1 MIPIRPTP
9 SIRKSFVQLVS
20 ALAFG
25 AALAVAT
32 LPSMAVAAAP
42 QVQTQGPGYY
52 RIMVGDFE
60 VTALL
65 DGTHA
70 FPIDTVVEGMS
81 GKEIEAN
88 LARDFLTPPVQGSI
102 NAFLINTGSKLVLI
116 DAGAG
121 DLYGACCGHL
131 ADNIRAAGYRPD
143 QVDQILLTH
152 MHKDH
157 IGGVS
162 AKGTMLFPNAVLRA
176 SKAEADY
183 WLNAA
188 NKAKAP
194 PFLGSFFDAAIA
206 AAAPYQS
213 ANRFEPF
220 EGDVEL
226 APGIVS
232 MQTPGHTPGHVSYV
246 VRSQGQMLIV
256 WGDLVHVA
264 ALQLQKPDTTVK
276 YDSNAA
282 SARHSRKDVFGEVV
296 RDRSVVAAAHIAFPG
311 LGHLRRQ
318 GNRFEWV
325 PVNYEAEPGK
335 PGGH

>member
-1 MIPIRPTP
+1 M
-9 SIRKSFVQLVS
+9 
-20 ALAFG
+20 AFG
-25 AALAVAT
+25 AAIPAAMLPAVAIG
-32 LPSMAVAAAP
+32 AAP

-81 GKEIEAN
+81 GKDIQAD

-102 NAFLINTGSKLVLI
+102 NAFLINTGSRLVLI

-121 DLYGACCGHL
+121 GLYGACCGHL
-131 ADNIRAAGYRPD
+131 VDNIRAAGYQPE
-143 QVDQILLTH
+143 QVDDILLTH

-162 AKGTMLFPNAVLRA
+162 ADGRMLFPNAVLRA
-176 SKAEADY
+176 SKTEADY

-194 PFLGSFFDAAIA
+194 PFLATFFDAAIA

-213 ANRFEPF
+213 AHRFAPF
-220 EGDVEL
+220 EGDEAL
-226 APGIVS
+226 LPGIS
-232 MQTPGHTPGHVSYV
+232 TMRTPGHTPGHVSYI
-246 VRSQGQMLIV
+246 VRSQGQTMIV

-264 ALQLQKPDTTVK
+264 ALQLHRPGTTVK

-282 SARHSRKDVFGEVV
+282 SARRSRNAVFGEVV
-296 RDRSVVAAAHIAFPG
+296 RDRTVVAAAHIAFPG
-311 LGHLRRQ
+311 IGHLRRQ
-318 GNRFEWV
+318 GDRFEWV
-325 PVNYEAEPGK
+325 PVNYEAEPGTR
-335 PGGH
+335 GSR